1 MRDERDVRLAG
12 SRLERLEVAAAP
24 SCEDGSAAARAPPSG
39 KRGLAAG
46 VIEAVRRFRL
56 DGHAADGVGDRVVLV
71 HGCVSL
77 LVWRRAGGDRL
88 IEVSGIS

>member
-1 MRDERDVRLAG
+1 VLTPERLASCRKDYDAILADG
-12 SRLERLEVAAAP
+12 EAANP
-24 SCEDGSAAARAPPSG
+24 RAPPSG